1 MKKLKEVEKELLETK
16 AEENTNVKMK
26 NLTEITK
33 MVFSI
38 YFRILKNTD
47 NTKLLGACFKGLA
60 K

>member
-16 AEENTNVKMK
+16 AEENKDIKMRT
-26 NLTEITK
+26 LTEITK
-33 MVFSI
+33 MVFNI

-47 NTKLLGACFKGLA
+47 NTKLLGACFEGLA